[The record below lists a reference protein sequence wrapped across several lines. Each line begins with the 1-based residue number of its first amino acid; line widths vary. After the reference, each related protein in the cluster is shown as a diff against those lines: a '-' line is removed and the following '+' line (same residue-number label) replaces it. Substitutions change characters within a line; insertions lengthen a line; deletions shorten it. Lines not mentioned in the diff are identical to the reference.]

1 MTIFLMKS
9 RLPRF
14 FPWEFHLR
22 CVNKKITDRLNSYA
36 PYLPLFGKLIK
47 ELDQWRE
54 SYGSEIH
61 SRAVHLDPEEIAKT
75 TEALA
80 EKLKGNYPFHHPQY
94 AGQMLKPPHPA
105 AWLAY
110 ALTMTINPNNHA
122 LDGGPPTSEMEKE
135 AVAKLAEMVG
145 YDNPRLGHLTS
156 GGTIANLEALF
167 VAREIH
173 PDKAIA
179 ASSKAHYT
187 HNRMCRVLNTEF
199 IEIPD
204 TSEGETD
211 WDYLMDHLD
220 DIGTLVVTMGTTG
233 LGEVEPLADLLPS
246 LKKHGV
252 RVHVD
257 GAYGGFFKI
266 IESELNSEI
275 HWSKLH
281 EADSI
286 VIDPHK
292 HGLQPYG
299 CGSIIF
305 KDPAVGQF
313 FKHDSPYT
321 YFTSD
326 DLHLGEISL
335 ECSRAGASA
344 AAFWAT
350 LKLFPLNEH
359 GLGKHL
365 KSTVKAAKLMY
376 GSLSGSDKFECF
388 NKPDLDILAY
398 FPIPGNKSLS
408 EVSERS
414 NALFKAGTEATPKEG
429 LHLSLYKVSSKE
441 FLARFP
447 DYEAD
452 SETVTLLRSVLMKP
466 EHEPFITK
474 LTRRLHALLDTL

>member
-1 MTIFLMKS
+1 
-9 RLPRF
+9 
-14 FPWEFHLR
+14 
-22 CVNKKITDRLNSYA
+22 LNRYEA
-36 PYLPLFGKLIK
+36 YLPILQTSLRALDDWRSEFGEEQLVGFTDTPDIIEIVRELQKKL
-47 ELDQWRE
+47 E
-54 SYGSEIH
+54 
-61 SRAVHLDPEEIAKT
+61 
-75 TEALA
+75 
-80 EKLKGNYPFHHPQY
+80 GNYPFHHPQY
-94 AGQMLKPPHPA
+94 AGQMLKPPHPL
-105 AWLAY
+105 AWIAY
-110 ALTMTINPNNHA
+110 AMTMTVNPNNHA

-135 AVAKLAEMVG
+135 AVAKLAQMVG
-145 YDNPRLGHLTS
+145 YQNPYLGHLSS

-398 FPIPGNKSLS
+398 FPVPGEKSMRA
-408 EVSERS
+408 VSELCS
-414 NALFKAGTEATPKEG
+414 ELFEAGAEAAPGEG
-429 LHLSLYKVSSKE
+429 LHLSLFKVSADQFQAK
-441 FLARFP
+441 FP
-447 DYEAD
+447 EYKKDA
-452 SETVTLLRSVLMKP
+452 ETVTLLRSVLMKP
-466 EHEPFITK
+466 EHELFVTK
-474 LTRRLHALLDTL
+474 LIKRLNTLLDNL

>member
-1 MTIFLMKS
+1 
-9 RLPRF
+9 
-14 FPWEFHLR
+14 
-22 CVNKKITDRLNSYA
+22 LNRYEA
-36 PYLPLFGKLIK
+36 YLPILQTSLRALDDWRSEFGEEQLVGFTDTPDIIEIVRELQKKL
-47 ELDQWRE
+47 E
-54 SYGSEIH
+54 
-61 SRAVHLDPEEIAKT
+61 
-75 TEALA
+75 
-80 EKLKGNYPFHHPQY
+80 GNYPFHHPQY
-94 AGQMLKPPHPA
+94 AGQMLKPPHPL
-105 AWLAY
+105 AWIAY
-110 ALTMTINPNNHA
+110 AMTMTVNPNNHA

-135 AVAKLAEMVG
+135 AVAKLAKMVG
-145 YDNPRLGHLTS
+145 YQNPYLGHLSS

-398 FPIPGNKSLS
+398 FPVPGEKSMRA
-408 EVSERS
+408 VSELS
-414 NALFKAGTEATPKEG
+414 SELFEAGAEAAPGEG
-429 LHLSLYKVSSKE
+429 LHLSLFKVSADQFQAK
-441 FLARFP
+441 FP
-447 DYEAD
+447 EYKKDA
-452 SETVTLLRSVLMKP
+452 ETVTLLRSVLMKP
-466 EHEPFITK
+466 EHELFVTK
-474 LTRRLHALLDTL
+474 LIKRLNTLLDNL

>member
-1 MTIFLMKS
+1 MN
-9 RLPRF
+9 RY
-14 FPWEFHLR
+14 E
-22 CVNKKITDRLNSYA
+22 A
-36 PYLPLFGKLIK
+36 YLPILQTSLRALDDWRSEFGEEQLVGFTDTPDIIEIVRELQKKL
-47 ELDQWRE
+47 E
-54 SYGSEIH
+54 
-61 SRAVHLDPEEIAKT
+61 
-75 TEALA
+75 
-80 EKLKGNYPFHHPQY
+80 GNYPFHHPQY
-94 AGQMLKPPHPA
+94 AGQMLKPPHPL
-105 AWLAY
+105 AWIAY
-110 ALTMTINPNNHA
+110 AMTMTVNPNNHA

-135 AVAKLAEMVG
+135 AVAKLAQMVG
-145 YDNPRLGHLTS
+145 YQNPYLGHLSS

-398 FPIPGNKSLS
+398 FPVPGEKSMRA
-408 EVSERS
+408 VSELCS
-414 NALFKAGTEATPKEG
+414 ELFEAGAEAAPGEG
-429 LHLSLYKVSSKE
+429 LHLSLFKVSADQFQAK
-441 FLARFP
+441 FP
-447 DYEAD
+447 EYKKDA
-452 SETVTLLRSVLMKP
+452 ETVTLLRSVLMKP
-466 EHEPFITK
+466 EHELFVTK
-474 LTRRLHALLDTL
+474 LIKRLNTLLDNL

>member
-1 MTIFLMKS
+1 MN
-9 RLPRF
+9 RY
-14 FPWEFHLR
+14 E
-22 CVNKKITDRLNSYA
+22 A
-36 PYLPLFGKLIK
+36 YLPILQTSLRALDDWRSEFGEEQLVGFTDTPDIIEIVRELQKKL
-47 ELDQWRE
+47 E
-54 SYGSEIH
+54 
-61 SRAVHLDPEEIAKT
+61 
-75 TEALA
+75 
-80 EKLKGNYPFHHPQY
+80 GNYPFHHPQY
-94 AGQMLKPPHPA
+94 AGQMLKPPHPL
-105 AWLAY
+105 AWIAY
-110 ALTMTINPNNHA
+110 AMTMTVNPNNHA

-135 AVAKLAEMVG
+135 AVAKLAQMAG
-145 YDNPRLGHLTS
+145 YQNPYLGHLSS

-211 WDYLMDHLD
+211 WDYLTDHLD

-266 IESELNSEI
+266 IESELNSQI

-299 CGSIIF
+299 CGSIMF

-398 FPIPGNKSLS
+398 FPVPDEKSMRA
-408 EVSERS
+408 VSELS
-414 NALFKAGTEATPKEG
+414 SELFEAGAEALPGEG
-429 LHLSLYKVSSKE
+429 LHLSLFKVSADQ
-441 FLARFP
+441 FLAKFP
-447 DYEAD
+447 EYEKDA
-452 SETVTLLRSVLMKP
+452 EIVTLLRSVLMKP
-466 EHEPFITK
+466 EHELFVTK
-474 LTRRLHALLDTL
+474 LIKRLNTLLDNL

>member
-1 MTIFLMKS
+1 MN
-9 RLPRF
+9 RY
-14 FPWEFHLR
+14 E
-22 CVNKKITDRLNSYA
+22 A
-36 PYLPLFGKLIK
+36 YLPILQTSLRALDDWRSEYGEEQLVGFTDTPDIIEIVSELQKKL
-47 ELDQWRE
+47 E
-54 SYGSEIH
+54 
-61 SRAVHLDPEEIAKT
+61 
-75 TEALA
+75 
-80 EKLKGNYPFHHPQY
+80 GNYPFHHPQY
-94 AGQMLKPPHPA
+94 AGQMLKPPHPL
-105 AWLAY
+105 AWIAY
-110 ALTMTINPNNHA
+110 AMTMTVNPNNHA

-135 AVAKLAEMVG
+135 AISKLAEMVG
-145 YDNPRLGHLTS
+145 YQNPYLGHLSS

-179 ASSKAHYT
+179 TSSKAHYT

-199 IEIPD
+199 IEVPD
-204 TSEGETD
+204 NSKGETD

-220 DIGTLVVTMGTTG
+220 DIGTLVVTMGSTG
-233 LGEVEPLADLLPS
+233 LGEVEPLADLLPD
-246 LKKHGV
+246 LQKHGV

-266 IESELNSEI
+266 IESELSSEI
-275 HWSKLH
+275 HWSRLN

-299 CGSIIF
+299 CGSIMF

-398 FPIPGNKSLS
+398 FPVPGEKSMRA
-408 EVSERS
+408 VSELS
-414 NALFKAGTEATPKEG
+414 SKLFEAGANAEPSEG
-429 LHLSLYKVSSKE
+429 LHLSLFKVGANQFQAKFPEYKKDDES
-441 FLARFP
+441 
-447 DYEAD
+447 
-452 SETVTLLRSVLMKP
+452 VTLLRSVLMKP
-466 EHEPFITK
+466 EHELFVTK
-474 LTRRLHALLDTL
+474 LTNRLNTLLENL